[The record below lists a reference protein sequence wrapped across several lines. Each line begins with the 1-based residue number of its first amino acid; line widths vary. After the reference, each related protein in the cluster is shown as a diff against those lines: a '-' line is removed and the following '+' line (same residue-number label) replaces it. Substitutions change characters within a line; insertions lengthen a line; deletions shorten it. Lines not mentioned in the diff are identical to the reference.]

1 MRNVIILFAL
11 SLGACGTF
19 NGLEPMCQN
28 ADEEELAQTYASYG
42 TNVRNFDVFANQCA
56 KYGYRV
62 PSKEKFLAAYN
73 ERQDYACSSAKA
85 YFQSTYKI
93 YATGGSTKH
102 ECSEAAN
109 EKFNLKVAKEDAFEA
124 YLLKKSIGGIDDKI
138 DNADRNYGK
147 KKYHS
152 GIILDS
158 LLRAAYE
165 DNPISLRDDRQE
177 KIEKLKVL
185 VKKYGLYI
193 SDLDRPML

>member
-1 MRNVIILFAL
+1 MRYLRLFFAL
-11 SLGACGTF
+11 SLAGCGTF

-28 ADEEELAQTYASYG
+28 ADEAELAQTYATYG

-62 PSKEKFLAAYN
+62 PSKEKFLEAYN
-73 ERQDYACSSAKA
+73 GRQQEACTSAKA

-93 YATGGSTKH
+93 YATGGSAKN
-102 ECSEAAN
+102 ECSETAN
-109 EKFNLKVAKEDAFEA
+109 EKFNLKAVKEDAFDA
-124 YLLKKSIGGIDDKI
+124 YLLKKSIGGLDDKI
-138 DNADRNYGK
+138 DNADRNYGR
-147 KKYHS
+147 KKYDS

-177 KIEKLKVL
+177 KIEKLKVI

-193 SDLDRPML
+193 SDLDSATY